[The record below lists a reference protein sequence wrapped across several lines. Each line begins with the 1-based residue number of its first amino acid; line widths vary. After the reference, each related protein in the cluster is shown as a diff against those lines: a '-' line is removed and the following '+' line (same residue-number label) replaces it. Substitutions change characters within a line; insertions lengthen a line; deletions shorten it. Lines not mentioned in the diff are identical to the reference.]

1 MHASFLRNKLDYT
14 ALRRVGL
21 QSSRF
26 NGRLKSVPAG
36 ISTLRAFHAP
46 RRIPVTQYQRVQQ
59 LPRRP
64 SPFVAIPV
72 RHKSISAKLQ
82 AARRSPVVNFVYR
95 LFALSGFFI
104 ISSGAAIVAF
114 FVYDASTYREDPNVE
129 DVPVSEF
136 ALNPRRGGP
145 KNLPI
150 AEVLIDDDDSEA
162 MIAQKDKPKLVI
174 LGTGWGSVALLKN
187 LNPGD
192 YHVTVVSP
200 VNYFLFTPLLPSATT
215 GTLGLRSLVD
225 PIRRIVQGLK
235 AHFIKAEAEDVD
247 FSHKLVEVSQ
257 VDANGKK
264 QHFYL
269 PYDKLVIG
277 VGSTTNAHG
286 VKGLEY
292 CHFLKTVDHARA
304 IKNKVLENLEMA
316 CLPTTSD
323 EERKRLLSFV
333 VCGGGP
339 TGVEFAAELYD
350 LLNEDLLAAFPKILR
365 NEISVHVIQSRSHIL
380 NTYDEAL
387 SKYAEAR
394 FAHDQ
399 VEILTNSRVKEVRQ
413 DRILF
418 TQMEDGKPVVKEIP
432 MGFCLWST
440 GVAQTEFAKKIAAK
454 LQGQNNKH
462 ALETDS
468 HLRVIGAPLGDV
480 YAIGDCS
487 TVQNNLAN
495 HLVTFLRTLA
505 WEKGKDP
512 EKIHLS
518 FKEWREVANRVKK
531 RFPQA
536 SNHLRRVDKL
546 FEEYDKD
553 QSGTLDFGELHELLR
568 QIDSKLTS
576 LPATAQRANQQGD
589 YLGRKFN
596 KIASALPG
604 MKANEIDYGDLDEA
618 VYKAFKYRHLGSLA
632 YVGNAAVFDF
642 GGLNFSG
649 GLLAVYLW
657 RSVYFAESVS
667 LRTRIMLA
675 MDWAKRALFGRGTHN
690 PHILPDMLPR

>member
-1 MHASFLRNKLDYT
+1 MHASFLRNKLDYST
-14 ALRRVGL
+14 LKRVGL
-21 QSSRF
+21 QSSRL
-26 NGRLKSVPAG
+26 NGVLKSVPVGTSAH
-36 ISTLRAFHAP
+36 RAFHVP
-46 RRIPVTQYQRVQQ
+46 RRIPVTQYLRVQQ
-59 LPRRP
+59 LSRQ
-64 SPFVAIPV
+64 SPFLAIPI
-72 RHKSISAKLQ
+72 RHKSVSAKIQ
-82 AARRSPVVNFVYR
+82 AARRSPVVNFLYK

-114 FVYDASTYREDPNVE
+114 FIYDATTYREDPNAE
-129 DVPVSEF
+129 DVPVSEL

-150 AEVLIDDDDSEA
+150 AEVLIDDNDSDA
-162 MIAQKDKPKLVI
+162 MVAQKDKPKLVI
-174 LGTGWGSVALLKN
+174 LGTGWGSVSLLKN

-192 YHVTVVSP
+192 YHVTIVSP

-225 PIRRIVQGLK
+225 PIRRIVQHLN
-235 AHFIKAEAEDVD
+235 AHFVKAEAEDVD

-257 VDANGKK
+257 VDANGNK

-277 VGSTTNAHG
+277 VGSTTNPHG

-292 CHFLKTVDHARA
+292 CHFLKTVDNARA
-304 IKNKVLENLEMA
+304 IKNKVLENLELA

-350 LLNEDLLAAFPKILR
+350 LLNEDLLYAFPKILR

-399 VEILTNSRVKEVRQ
+399 VEVLTNSRVKEVRQ
-413 DRILF
+413 DKILF
-418 TQMEDGKPVVKEIP
+418 TQMEGDQTVVKEIP

-440 GVAQTEFAKKIAAK
+440 GVSQTEFAKKIAKK
-454 LQGQNNKH
+454 LQGQNNRH

-487 TVQNNLAN
+487 TVQNNLAD

-518 FKEWREVANRVKK
+518 FKEWREVATRVKK

-536 SNHLRRVDKL
+536 SSHLRRVDKL

-576 LPATAQRANQQGD
+576 LPATAQRANQQGQ

-596 KIASALPG
+596 KIAAALPG
-604 MKANEIDYGDLDEA
+604 MRANEIDYGDLDEA
-618 VYKAFKYRHLGSLA
+618 VYKAFQYRHLGSLA

-675 MDWAKRALFGRGTHN
+675 MDWAKRALFGRDLMN
-690 PHILPDMLPR
+690 F